1 MKQVSYKMLN
11 IKVQNVVATFS
22 LNDTINLA
30 NIREAFSSECFFET
44 LQDKRYTFRVV
55 ALRIRKPRITL
66 LVYRTGKVV
75 CTGAKTIE
83 DAEQSAD
90 YFISRLRRLGFT
102 ATKKLEARIQNIVAT
117 ADLKIPVDMEKLLDC
132 FHSEKQFR
140 AMYEPEQFPAAI
152 VRFPVTQGAMATIL
166 LFSSGKVV
174 CVGLTTLEQI
184 NEAICQ
190 INSKLEKLL

>member
-1 MKQVSYKMLN
+1 MIQSTERPE
-11 IKVQNVVATFS
+11 IKVQNIVAAFT
-22 LNDTINLA
+22 LEKGLDLEK
-30 NIREAFSSECFFET
+30 IRVSFAKECFFET

-75 CTGAKTIE
+75 CTGAKTIK
-83 DAEQSAD
+83 DAKQSAD
-90 YFISRLRRLGFT
+90 YFINRLRKLGFT

-152 VRFPVTQGAMATIL
+152 VRFPVTQGAIATIL
-166 LFSSGKVV
+166 LFSNGKVV
-174 CVGLTTLEQI
+174 CVGLTTLEQV

>member
-1 MKQVSYKMLN
+1 MKQVSYKMPN

-55 ALRIRKPRITL
+55 ALRIRKSRITL

-75 CTGAKTIE
+75 CTGAKTIK

-90 YFISRLRRLGFT
+90 YFISRLRKLGFT

-152 VRFPVTQGAMATIL
+152 VRFPTTQGAIATIL

>member
-90 YFISRLRRLGFT
+90 YFISRLRKLGFT